1 MQTIEAKV
9 QVKADRTVIVQLP
22 ADVQMGEHDAVLVLN
37 SRSDSAVVQESNPAE
52 GEQQDN
58 LMTEAW
64 EKWVVEVE
72 QLPLSSNTIQPQ
84 ILTLDSDFLF
94 YQIVDREN
102 FDIIQV

>member
-1 MQTIEAKV
+1 MQAIEAKV

-22 ADVQMGEHDAVLVLN
+22 ADVQMGEYDAILVLN

-64 EKWVVEVE
+64 EKWVAEVE

-94 YQIVDREN
+94 YQIVDRES